1 MICTHPWGEAGR
13 GRGDEEGREREEREG
28 REGGDGERRK
38 EWKKGTYM
46 AHTCSIN
53 TAYTSRRSCSPEQGG
68 SQSTQLGHCLATE
81 QSCGWSELEKI
92 VVQLVWTVEW
102 S

>member
-1 MICTHPWGEAGR
+1 MKR
-13 GRGDEEGREREEREG
+13 EGRERRERGGKEVTERGG
-28 REGGDGERRK
+28 RSGKR
-38 EWKKGTYM
+38 
-46 AHTCSIN
+46 AHTWHIHAAS

>member
-1 MICTHPWGEAGR
+1 MKK
-13 GRGDEEGREREEREG
+13 EGRERRERGGKEVMERGG
-28 REGGDGERRK
+28 RGGKR
-38 EWKKGTYM
+38 

-68 SQSTQLGHCLATE
+68 SQSTQLGHCLAME

-102 S
+102 SRSDSMANPYVASS